1 MRKIQFICL
10 WMLIIGALTA
20 CHSKRNSN
28 EIIAKKPTVVRSTK
42 TLKMGDYVQT
52 RQIEWL
58 GSIYTITVR
67 FAADP
72 SLPTVSDD
80 NQKYFDNRIE
90 LQILR
95 KDGSEFFSRSFTKA
109 DFQDSIDESYRK
121 NGALLG
127 IVFNC
132 AEGDNLYFAAS
143 VGSPDKSSDEYVP
156 LVLKLSKMGGVTIS
170 KDNQLDTGSDV
181 GSDKEENDND
191 GV

>member
-58 GSIYTITVR
+58 GGIYTITVR

-109 DFQDSIDESYRK
+109 DFQGSIDESYRK

-127 IVFNC
+127 IVFNR